1 MQVHWYINMYNVYL
15 NKTAGNNSYKELEAQ
30 LGRGLKSRMI
40 FSKTW
45 YRSQKIR
52 MWLNK
57 DNYKI
62 L

>member
-1 MQVHWYINMYNVYL
+1 MYNVYL

-30 LGRGLKSRMI
+30 LGMGLKSRMI